1 MATVIDGDLTVRG
14 SLVPTRV
21 ALPSGSVTDATV
33 TAGAK
38 IGAAKVVHR
47 FAISATQV
55 PGTAVVA
62 ETRDLFIARAAGTV
76 VAVEAA
82 ITGAIATGTDRH
94 VFVDL
99 HKSTGA
105 GAFAS
110 VLSADIDLDD
120 GSTLRTAVA
129 GTITSASYVAGDIF
143 RLVVAVSGSDAAQ
156 AEGLIVTVHFDEEPN

>member
-1 MATVIDGDLTVRG
+1 MATVVDGDLTVRG

-33 TAGAK
+33 AAGAK

-47 FAISATQV
+47 YAISSAQV

-62 ETRDLFIARAAGTV
+62 ETRDLFIARTTGTV

-94 VFVDL
+94 AYVDV
-99 HKSTGA
+99 HKSTG
-105 GAFAS
+105 GGSFAS
-110 VLSADIDLDD
+110 ILSADIDLDD
-120 GSTLRTAVA
+120 ASVLRVPQA
-129 GTITSASYVAGDIF
+129 GTVTSATLADGDIL
-143 RLVVAVSGSDAAQ
+143 RLIVTVAGSDAAQ
-156 AEGLIVTVHFDEEPN
+156 AEGLLVTLHIDEEPN